1 MHKHKNILILSG
13 NGMMGSTILKYLNT
27 KPRLNIFYTIRNFK
41 KILINKNYL
50 IIKDLFK
57 KKKFLKL
64 KNFID
69 EKKISLIIN
78 CSGVTK
84 HESSQYQ
91 KKYSLKV
98 NYLLNQKLSKIKN
111 VKLLILSSDCVF
123 DGKIGNYSE
132 ISKKYSKDLYGKTKR
147 LGEIKNLKNVI
158 TFRSSGIGHEI
169 KNKKGLLEWFLKSKL
184 KKVYGYTNAFFSG
197 PTTLEIAKIIYRYVI
212 SEKIKYGLFHISAPK
227 ISKYNIL
234 NIIKKVYKKKIK
246 IIKNNDFKIDRSL
259 NSKKFIKK
267 TNYLSPYWIDL
278 IKETKLF
285 NEKISQ

>member
-1 MHKHKNILILSG
+1 
-13 NGMMGSTILKYLNT
+13 MGSTILKYLNT